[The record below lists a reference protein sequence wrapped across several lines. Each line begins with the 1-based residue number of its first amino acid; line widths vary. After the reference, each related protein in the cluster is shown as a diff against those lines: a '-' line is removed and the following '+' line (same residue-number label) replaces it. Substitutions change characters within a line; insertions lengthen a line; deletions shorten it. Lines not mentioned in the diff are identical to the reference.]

1 MGVESDFQTYYE
13 NERKIF
19 FTDVVENNLMKNEAA
34 KALNVFLHLINT
46 VSCFLDIWISGR

>member
-1 MGVESDFQTYYE
+1 MRE
-13 NERKIF
+13 IF